1 MNKDQVKKLYDATS
15 EEYGLPE
22 FNLFFN
28 SLQDDKKRKEFF
40 DIANVKYD
48 IGNSVEEFENNLGLK
63 KKIQSEELVQ
73 IGPDDP
79 KKTGGASLPLQSSD
93 ASSSSQSELPSQS
106 PSASKPVYDFGTT
119 DVDIKSNA
127 KKLFDQFYATSK
139 KSVDDAMAEYNSQ
152 VDWLNNEIKNGG
164 ISRMEVGTLARGF
177 KDQAERKSR
186 KAREEYD
193 ALVSDVTEQANSLLS
208 KLTTGP
214 KPATVGEP
222 LKNLRGADQTK
233 IAARA
238 KELGVDPVA
247 LSYAINDF
255 EADDDFI
262 LSKVNELV
270 TNKPEYDKSK
280 AAYTWRSILKQTM
293 RKNGLPEDEINTK
306 FDFATQLQKLDVD
319 PKSGEKV
326 PATYA
331 SSLQRV
337 ANIRDIIN
345 ENITEEGDRRE
356 AMRALNIDAYAAIY
370 QGMKEQDVVNG
381 WAKTGNVFV
390 GAGLDM
396 LRLTDPK
403 RAKSLEERINNQYA
417 SKEDKALYLRELEN
431 IGMNAIAFEV
441 DRGFNRVTRS
451 EKAPS
456 ENLLGALTNWKS
468 LAEQTKRSQ
477 INRYGDITGADID
490 RMLFDVTEGIET
502 STGEKALYNI
512 AAGTSE
518 WFERG
523 LSAIWDYTTKNQ
535 EELLAASMKRDHAK
549 YVTDEVLNY
558 GDVGSSLREAEYIP
572 KLVDPEIKKQVDDII
587 ANTSLSRNEKYEA
600 TYPLI
605 KNAYESG
612 GIEFFSNPNKGNI
625 NLSSKSIAHVISTSA
640 ARSFGNMIPVLA
652 SGGSVPTAF
661 VAGLDATAMKYD
673 EQFREGE
680 NNPLARSLRSG
691 LTVGALA
698 GIMDEAAAL
707 SKALK
712 GGSAS
717 LVAKP
722 TALGSAKFFGSS
734 VGKEI
739 IEEGATEAIDG
750 DIVKNWKET
759 VLSTAIVAPLFA
771 GATAIIDN
779 RRSSEM
785 YRQMWYEAGATPEL
799 AKNGLRKMRTEG
811 SITESQYNDAIKR
824 VDRMSQ
830 IVANMPKTDLKGK
843 PLSDSQ
849 KAKYADN
856 LMKKYDAQAIPETL
870 PTKVAEDITNQA
882 KKADEENAT
891 ILQGEEP
898 SNIESNTT
906 NKVDVKEQI
915 KQKNDFI
922 TDADFVEEAFTPEE
936 DAQFREEL
944 PESQFKTEEELADF
958 LANGQY
964 AMLTGQ
970 NPEATPVSKQANA
983 KLNEKAQQWLSS
995 RGLTAVPIFGKYG
1008 NSERSFMVPN
1018 MTKRQAVEFAK
1029 EFQQESVAHSS
1040 GLVFQDGSFNPRK
1053 EGVDL
1058 SPRFD
1063 QGGDYFSSINVGG
1076 KKVDFSIN
1084 YDFENKVEPK
1094 KALYESLRQRI
1105 FGDTNRKVA
1114 SAQKALE
1121 ATGVKINMV
1130 EDPAEFDNKVAQ
1142 LGGQK
1147 GLEGVFIS
1155 DTGEIFINKSKLDQ
1169 GIADGR
1175 VIWHEASHPVVNIVR
1190 NTKPKLFNQVV
1201 SGLKQAAA
1209 KNKGVAD
1216 ALAWA
1221 ETNYAED
1228 GQGTIDDEAVV
1239 ETIAGIAE
1247 GVIDINSLPT
1257 GLKQSIIEF
1266 INSIAKALGLGQ
1278 ILNDTD
1284 AAAFKKLAGDI
1295 ADALKTG
1302 RDISSIV
1309 GQENVTQFQNE
1320 LAQERI
1326 SAEDVLSKDQAGK
1339 MKVTEVAGTFEKAV
1353 DDVLDPS
1360 SDPNSRITRFL
1371 KNAYEDLKYFF
1382 SDFSGDT
1389 GLDWYTNKVKE
1400 FDAKLKDASDVA
1412 IEKGEMPAENSL
1424 KNEDNMDL
1432 FKAVLALS
1440 SIGVNPRE
1448 NVKAAFAIWK
1458 TFNQETKTFSKYQ
1471 PGQVSIRTNIED
1483 GKGGY
1488 DAPSGTVV
1496 KETDKYLDIQQK
1508 SGKVRRIKKS
1518 DIAKEYEVVFKDKNG
1533 KEVTKNLRLVKAGP
1547 SNTVF
1552 RSGPSKIKIANSDIL
1567 SQSEVSDG
1575 IQGKGWTTKG
1585 NIVAINLDRV
1595 EKLLESKSTLR
1606 EAIDWLNSKHPV
1618 TELRE
1623 FNPGVPDVEG
1633 GKGKINP
1640 KGERLGSY
1648 IIGEKLGAFH
1658 QNVAGTP
1665 TELTMDL
1672 WWSRTWNRYMGTLMT
1687 KDENGDPSIQET
1699 PRTDTE
1705 RNIMREAAAEAA
1717 NTLGLEVHELQA
1729 ALWYLEQQMY
1739 KRMGAAVESYSF
1751 VDGVN
1756 ELLLGYGKT
1765 NQEIQPERYG
1775 VDSSETDKRRS
1786 DAAARAADII
1796 YGEGSQEG
1804 RRQAK
1809 QFSKG
1814 NRLAPNGKPSNL
1826 NEKQYQQVRTP
1837 EFKNWF
1843 GDWEND
1849 PENASK
1855 VVDENGEPLV
1865 VFHGSKSP
1873 ERIDEF
1879 KPDTDFSNFNTVGD
1893 PKGFYFGSNNQYVYG
1908 FAKNRETR
1916 EKGTMYM
1923 AFLNIRNPLMVG
1935 DSLRANNKKPIS
1947 KRKPYSEAKREEYA
1961 KFDAEVNDGYINDF
1975 NSFQNEYI
1983 AISPNQIK
1991 SANNNSGAFSTTDN
2005 RIQASVGN
2013 RNQAINQFIRENAG
2027 QYSPD
2032 EISQAIQDE
2041 LGISKQEADQMVAD
2055 AMPKAQAP
2063 LAEEIQTF
2071 QEGTG
2076 EEQPRAMA
2084 DQFDNLNPETEQL
2097 IDDEARTY
2105 FSKPNKQTDAE
2116 VDKFMEGKSMSDLA
2130 DYVVSNP
2137 NIPARVKIWMG
2148 AKVAKNL
2155 GTEIEAARANGD
2167 QAAVQL
2173 LSQKRASIYNE
2184 FAKEATELGQAVQAF
2199 VAFQNDPSATNFFMN
2214 KILKQ
2219 LKEKGVESITDQQK
2233 EDITNLLTDLSNAKP
2248 GLPKNKA
2255 IIALSHYLGRLAP
2268 VKIGE
2273 VIQAVWYAHILSG
2286 VTTQLKNIF
2295 ANTTMIAFELPI
2307 GATWQAMKNMSLMPY
2322 VYAAKGFGSGVF
2334 KGLVKGADILRGG
2347 VTEKDANKFM
2357 GNEPILE
2364 YFSWQQT
2371 KAGKLGGGAVGKFL
2385 DFPLF
2390 IGISPKTLKM
2400 VGRALA
2406 GADAFFSTA
2415 AQEAM
2420 ANMMAYNQAVAEGK
2434 SGITPNGYRRVQE
2447 LLGNTKQ
2454 VVENAEQTA
2463 IAEGFKP
2470 GTMEFKRRVIELT
2483 SEVRDEQNKVAAED
2497 FGKRVTLTNE
2507 PEGFTRGIY
2516 QVATAVQ
2523 QYLPASRVVIPFTR
2537 IVSNI
2542 SEMIINYSPA
2552 GAYRA
2557 ITGIKN
2563 PKLSFKFTPGEDNKL
2578 SDEARGELFLK
2589 SSMAIA
2595 GVTLLMSNI
2604 GDDEDDWFDVTGGG
2618 PADFQKK
2625 YELMKGGWRPYSI
2638 KLKDGRYISY
2648 AEWPIAGG
2656 LSGLG
2661 TMRDIQQYEKSD
2673 VKKDESRL
2681 GLAAYGYLSVFY
2693 DKSLLKGLSDF
2704 VDIFR
2709 LKGKYG
2715 PDATTVDKIEKFAAN
2730 QAKALS
2736 MTNFSQ
2742 QVFKM
2747 IQEYN
2752 DDPIKEAKG
2761 WETLYRDLPVIND
2774 GLNPIIDVFGD
2785 PVTPSTSERLLPWMT
2800 VSDDKKDE
2808 MISFLN
2814 KKGIFIG
2821 IPEQKPFIELNTRTE
2836 REMTRDELYRYRKMS
2851 GEYTKAILMNRIDDM
2866 KKAADR
2872 YEGEN
2877 KQKAWEKMTQ
2887 RVVSSARKRA
2897 YADLLLNRT
2906 TDINKMFEDL
2916 ND

>member
-15 EEYGLPE
+15 QEYGLPE

-28 SLQDDKKRKEFF
+28 SLQDEKKRKEFF
-40 DIANVKYD
+40 DLANVKYD

-73 IGPDDP
+73 IEPEEP
-79 KKTGGASLPLQSSD
+79 KKSGGASLPMQSNN
-93 ASSSSQSELPSQS
+93 ASNSSQSELPSQS
-106 PSASKPVYDFGTT
+106 PSVSKPVYDFGAT

-127 KKLFDQFYATSK
+127 KKLFDQFYSTSK
-139 KSVDDAMAEYNSQ
+139 KKVDDAMAEYNSQ

-164 ISRMEVGTLARGF
+164 ITRMEVDSLAKGF
-177 KDQAERKSR
+177 KAQADRKVR
-186 KAREEYD
+186 KAKEEYD
-193 ALVSDVTEQANSLLS
+193 VQVADVTEQANSLLS
-208 KLTTGP
+208 KFKTGE
-214 KPATVGEP
+214 KPVTVGEP

-238 KELGVDPVA
+238 KELGVDALA
-247 LSYAINDF
+247 LSSAINDF

-270 TNKPEYDKSK
+270 TNKPQYDKSK

-293 RKNGLPEDEINTK
+293 KKNGLPYDEINKK

-326 PATYA
+326 TATYA

-337 ANIRDIIN
+337 SKIRDIIN
-345 ENITEEGDRRE
+345 ENISKEGDRRE

-370 QGMKEQDVVNG
+370 QGMKEQEVVNG
-381 WAKTGNVFV
+381 WAKTGNVFI

-396 LRLTDPK
+396 LKLTDPQ
-403 RAKSLEERINNQYA
+403 RAKTLEERINNQYA
-417 SKEDKALYLRELEN
+417 SNEDKALYLRELEN
-431 IGMNAIAFEV
+431 IGLNAITFEV
-441 DRGFNRVTRS
+441 DRGFNRATRS
-451 EKAPS
+451 DNVPS
-456 ENLLGALTNWKS
+456 ENFLNALTNWKS

-477 INRYGDITGADID
+477 INRYSDITNADVD
-490 RMLFDVTEGIET
+490 RMLLDVTEGLET
-502 STGEKALYNI
+502 STGTKAVYNI
-512 AAGTSE
+512 AAGASE
-518 WFERG
+518 WLERG
-523 LSAIWDYTTKNQ
+523 LSGIWDYATKN
-535 EELLAASMKRDHAK
+535 EEERIAADMKRDHSK
-549 YVTDEVLNY
+549 YITEEVLNY

-572 KLVDPEIKKQVDDII
+572 KLVDPEIKKQVDGIM
-587 ANTSLSRNEKYEA
+587 ANTSMSRNEKYEA
-600 TYPLI
+600 VYPLI
-605 KNAYESG
+605 KNAYASG

-625 NLSSKSIAHVISTSA
+625 NLTSKNVLHLLSTSG
-640 ARSFGNMIPVLA
+640 ARSVGNMIPAVITGG
-652 SGGSVPTAF
+652 GGSTALI
-661 VAGLDATAMKYD
+661 AGLDAAAMKYD

-698 GIMDEAAAL
+698 GIMDEAAAF

-722 TALGSAKFFGSS
+722 TAIGSAKTFGSS

-739 IEEGATEAIDG
+739 LEEELTLALDG
-750 DIVKNWKET
+750 DLVRDWKET
-759 VLSTAIVAPLFA
+759 MLSTAIIAPLFA
-771 GATAIIDN
+771 GPTAIIDN

-785 YRQMWYEAGATPEL
+785 YRQLWYEAGATPEL
-799 AKNGLRKMRTEG
+799 TKNGLKKMRTEG
-811 SITESQYNDAIKR
+811 SITESQYNDGMKR

-830 IVANMPKTDLKGK
+830 IVANMPKTDLKGN

-870 PTKVAEDITNQA
+870 PTKVAENITNEAQ
-882 KKADEENAT
+882 KADEENAAILEGTMPEPPAPAAGKRLFNEPNPEAAVIENEFKASKGINTPEPEKITKLDEEKSKT
-891 ILQGEEP
+891 IADAYEQLVDSPDDPEVQKAYQAMADETMDQFSAIEKAGVKVEIWTGEGEPYKNSEEMIKDVRDNKHMYIFSTEEGFGDSPITDQQRQQNALLRDSGVKDVNGKPLLINDIFRFVHDYFGHTRLGNSFGAIGEENAWNVHARMYSP
-898 SNIESNTT
+898 LARRAMTTETRGQNSWVNFNKAYRNPDGTMKKKGDEGFVPPAQRPFAEQKMALLPEEFSNIEDNYS
-906 NKVDVKEQI
+906 VKPAVSPLRQQLRDRVG
-915 KQKNDFI
+915 KGMQD
-922 TDADFVEEAFTPEE
+922 
-936 DAQFREEL
+936 R
-944 PESQFKTEEELADF
+944 
-958 LANGQY
+958 
-964 AMLTGQ
+964 
-970 NPEATPVSKQANA
+970 VSK
-983 KLNEKAQQWLSS
+983 
-995 RGLTAVPIFGKYG
+995 
-1008 NSERSFMVPN
+1008 
-1018 MTKRQAVEFAK
+1018 
-1029 EFQQESVAHSS
+1029 
-1040 GLVFQDGSFNPRK
+1040 
-1053 EGVDL
+1053 
-1058 SPRFD
+1058 
-1063 QGGDYFSSINVGG
+1063 
-1076 KKVDFSIN
+1076 
-1084 YDFENKVEPK
+1084 
-1094 KALYESLRQRI
+1094 
-1105 FGDTNRKVA
+1105 A
-1114 SAQKALE
+1114 SAAL
-1121 ATGVKINMV
+1121 ASTGVVINMV

-1190 NTKPKLFNQVV
+1190 NTNPKLFNQVM

-1209 KNKGVAD
+1209 NNKGVAD
-1216 ALAWA
+1216 ALTWA

-1239 ETIAGIAE
+1239 ETIAGIAD
-1247 GVIDINSLPT
+1247 GQIDINSLST

-1284 AAAFKKLAGDI
+1284 VAAFKKLAGQV
-1295 ADALKTG
+1295 ADALTTG
-1302 RDISSIV
+1302 KDISEIV
-1309 GQENVTQFQNE
+1309 GQENVKNYISNLESPELAAGGTMNAPQARVTTAPAVNVYASKDVVQLEQRSLNDVYEKFGGKAVVINSDPTRVGTLTLPSGKTIFMYGGPAYLSVKDNVDGNVGFATTQLSKVNTWSNYVNE
-1320 LAQERI
+1320 LFGDQPGVTLVGTQAPTSMLSNSYALRYVMDAI
-1326 SAEDVLSKDQAGK
+1326 SMLPKSVLR
-1339 MKVTEVAGTFEKAV
+1339 
-1353 DDVLDPS
+1353 S
-1360 SDPNSRITRFL
+1360 SDF
-1371 KNAYEDLKYFF
+1371 KNEFFGKDL
-1382 SDFSGDT
+1382 
-1389 GLDWYTNKVKE
+1389 V
-1400 FDAKLKDASDVA
+1400 ALKDAF
-1412 IEKGEMPAENSL
+1412 GEQGYKQFVDKYKKADLSNPEVIDGMIAEMAYTVGDNNSPASFKARGAFVSNLLGGIAPKASL
-1424 KNEDNMDL
+1424 KGVEGDQGYVSKKPNKYIAKQLMDRLGINAEKVMREIGEPSLVDLYMNEGKWGM
-1432 FKAVLALS
+1432 AVA
-1440 SIGVNPRE
+1440 GFETDP
-1448 NVKAAFAIWK
+1448 NVKVQDVQSGGVAHPLFNAKFPGKNAFILDGAYDLNEMF
-1458 TFNQETKTFSKYQ
+1458 TPVEMTGPSGAPYTKTASQMLAGSMYVKGQ
-1471 PGQVSIRTNIED
+1471 PLSGQGSFEYKNVS
-1483 GKGGY
+1483 
-1488 DAPSGTVV
+1488 PSG
-1496 KETDKYLDIQQK
+1496 
-1508 SGKVRRIKKS
+1508 RRI
-1518 DIAKEYEVVFKDKNG
+1518 
-1533 KEVTKNLRLVKAGP
+1533 
-1547 SNTVF
+1547 
-1552 RSGPSKIKIANSDIL
+1552 
-1567 SQSEVSDG
+1567 
-1575 IQGKGWTTKG
+1575 
-1585 NIVAINLDRV
+1585 
-1595 EKLLESKSTLR
+1595 
-1606 EAIDWLNSKHPV
+1606 
-1618 TELRE
+1618 
-1623 FNPGVPDVEG
+1623 
-1633 GKGKINP
+1633 
-1640 KGERLGSY
+1640 
-1648 IIGEKLGAFH
+1648 
-1658 QNVAGTP
+1658 
-1665 TELTMDL
+1665 
-1672 WWSRTWNRYMGTLMT
+1672 
-1687 KDENGDPSIQET
+1687 
-1699 PRTDTE
+1699 
-1705 RNIMREAAAEAA
+1705 
-1717 NTLGLEVHELQA
+1717 QA
-1729 ALWYLEQQMY
+1729 
-1739 KRMGAAVESYSF
+1739 
-1751 VDGVN
+1751 
-1756 ELLLGYGKT
+1756 
-1765 NQEIQPERYG
+1765 
-1775 VDSSETDKRRS
+1775 
-1786 DAAARAADII
+1786 
-1796 YGEGSQEG
+1796 
-1804 RRQAK
+1804 
-1809 QFSKG
+1809 SKG
-1814 NRLAPNGKPSNL
+1814 NR
-1826 NEKQYQQVRTP
+1826 
-1837 EFKNWF
+1837 
-1843 GDWEND
+1843 
-1849 PENASK
+1849 
-1855 VVDENGEPLV
+1855 
-1865 VFHGSKSP
+1865 
-1873 ERIDEF
+1873 
-1879 KPDTDFSNFNTVGD
+1879 
-1893 PKGFYFGSNNQYVYG
+1893 
-1908 FAKNRETR
+1908 
-1916 EKGTMYM
+1916 
-1923 AFLNIRNPLMVG
+1923 
-1935 DSLRANNKKPIS
+1935 DSEINK
-1947 KRKPYSEAKREEYA
+1947 
-1961 KFDAEVNDGYINDF
+1961 
-1975 NSFQNEYI
+1975 
-1983 AISPNQIK
+1983 
-1991 SANNNSGAFSTTDN
+1991 
-2005 RIQASVGN
+2005 
-2013 RNQAINQFIRENAG
+2013 FIRENAG

-2041 LGISKQEADQMVAD
+2041 LGMSKQDADKMVAD
-2055 AMPKAQAP
+2055 AIPTAQAP

-2097 IDDEARTY
+2097 IDEEARTY
-2105 FSKPNKQTDAE
+2105 FSKTNKQTDAE

-2137 NIPARVKIWMG
+2137 NIPARVKIWMA

-2155 GTEIEAARANGD
+2155 GAEVEAARANGD
-2167 QAAVQL
+2167 QAAVQV
-2173 LSQKRASIYNE
+2173 LSQKRANIYND

-2219 LKEKGVESITDQQK
+2219 LKEKGVESVTDQQK
-2233 EDITNLLTDLSNAKP
+2233 EEITNLLTDLSNAKP

-2268 VKIGE
+2268 VKMGD
-2273 VIQAVWYAHILSG
+2273 VVQAIWYAHILSG

-2295 ANTTMIAFELPI
+2295 ANTTMITFELPI

-2322 VYAAKGFGSGVF
+2322 VYAAKGFGSGVL

-2364 YFSWQQT
+2364 YFSWKQT

-2420 ANMMAYNQAVAEGK
+2420 ANMMAYNQAVAEGR

-2447 LLGNTKQ
+2447 MLGNTKQ

-2470 GTMEFKRRVIELT
+2470 GTIEFNRRVIELT

-2523 QYLPASRVVIPFTR
+2523 EYLPASRVVIPFTR

-2557 ITGIKN
+2557 LTGIKN

-2595 GVTLLMSNI
+2595 GVTLLMSNV

-2638 KLKDGRYISY
+2638 KTKDGKYINYS
-2648 AEWPIAGG
+2648 EWPIAGA

-2673 VKKDESRL
+2673 VKKEESRL

-2715 PDATTVDKIEKFAAN
+2715 PDATTVDKVEKFAAN

-2785 PVTPSTSERLLPWMT
+2785 PVTPSTSERLLPWMRI
-2800 VSDDKKDE
+2800 DDEKKDK

-2814 KKGIFIG
+2814 KKGIYIG
-2821 IPEQKPFIELNTRTE
+2821 IPEEKPFIELDTRTE

-2851 GEYTKAILMNRIDDM
+2851 GEYTKAILINRIDDM
-2866 KKAADR
+2866 QKAADR

-2887 RVVSSARKRA
+2887 RAVSAARKRA